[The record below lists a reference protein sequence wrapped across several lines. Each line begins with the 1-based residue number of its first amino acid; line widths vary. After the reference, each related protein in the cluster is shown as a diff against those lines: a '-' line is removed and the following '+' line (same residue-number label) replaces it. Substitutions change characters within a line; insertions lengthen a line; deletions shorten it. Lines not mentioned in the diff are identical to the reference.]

1 MSADNKNPL
10 PLKKPGQ
17 SPGFFFYKKKLY
29 IYSDTQ
35 KNFVYLYWTAP
46 GRALGELTDK
56 AELCLVS

>member
-17 SPGFFFYKKKLY
+17 SVLAFSFTKKLY

-35 KNFVYLYWTAP
+35 KIFVYLYWTAP

-56 AELCLVS
+56 ASLCLVS